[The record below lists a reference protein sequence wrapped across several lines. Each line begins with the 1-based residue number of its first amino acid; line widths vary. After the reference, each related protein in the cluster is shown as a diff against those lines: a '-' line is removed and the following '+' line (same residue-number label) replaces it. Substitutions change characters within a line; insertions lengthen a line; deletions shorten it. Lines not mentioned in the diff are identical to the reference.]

1 MKVLITGVA
10 GFIGMHTAVTLV
22 KNGYEVIGI
31 DNFDNYY
38 DVALKKNRI
47 KNITNQY
54 ENKFK
59 FFELDIVEN
68 YLLKK
73 NLKNINPDI
82 IIHLAAQ
89 AGVNYSITNPGNY
102 IQSNLVGF
110 ANILEFC
117 RHNKVKHLM
126 YASSSSVYGLNTK
139 LPFSTKDDT
148 SHPISLYAATK
159 RSNELMAHSYSHLYQ
174 LPTTGLRFFTVYGP
188 WGRPDMSLFKFTKNI
203 FNGEKIDV
211 YNYGKHS
218 RDFTYIDDVT
228 NAIAKLINLIPQT
241 NPEWNSGLKTLNE
254 SSAPWKIYNIGN
266 NNPVKLTSFI
276 KIIEKECKKKA
287 NINFLPLQNGDVP
300 KTYADIQDLFETI
313 EFKPEV
319 TIEEGISN
327 FVSWFKK
334 YYKI

>member
-38 DVALKKNRI
+38 DVELKKNRI
-47 KNITNQY
+47 KNIKNQY

-59 FFELDIVEN
+59 FFELDIIEN
-68 YLLKK
+68 RLLKK

-89 AGVNYSITNPGNY
+89 AGVNYSISNPGNY

-241 NPEWNSGLKTLNE
+241 NPEWTSGLKTLNE

-266 NNPVKLTSFI
+266 NNPIKLTSFI

-300 KTYADIQDLFETI
+300 KTFADIQDLFETI

-319 TIEEGISN
+319 TIEEGISS